1 MHIERKFHFVRDDVI
16 GKGKAI
22 VSYVPTRDMVADIF
36 TKALPTDS
44 HWKFVTAMGLKMP
57 SSGSERI

>member
-1 MHIERKFHFVRDDVI
+1 MHIERKFHFVRDDVV

-22 VSYVPTRDMVADIF
+22 VLYVLTQDMVANIF

-44 HWKFVTAMGLKMP
+44 HWKFVTVMGLKMP
-57 SSGSERI
+57 LSGNERI